1 MFILYL
7 VFMLGIG
14 IWFFVRSKNAGE
26 KDYFL
31 GGREMGAWVSGL
43 SAGASD
49 MSAWVLMGMPA
60 SIYAYGMGKAWI
72 PVGLF
77 IGYSLSWIFIAPR
90 LRSFSIVCGDSI
102 TIPQYLTN
110 RFKASSRA
118 LQIICAVIFLVAYT
132 VYSASSIKACG
143 TLFETV
149 LGVPAQIAMYAAA
162 VIIVGY
168 TFLGGF
174 NAVCWTDFFQGL
186 LMLGSL
192 FAAPI
197 VALCMMQKSGTT
209 AGTLPAGYW
218 NMMTSWQDILSGLGW
233 GLGYA
238 GMPHII
244 IRFMSVKSDKE
255 LKKAAKVGIGWTFFI
270 LMFAVLVSVVAHLF
284 LGDGQESSTIF
295 IAIVRRI
302 FTGPW
307 LGLISGLLL
316 SAILAGA
323 MSTADSQ
330 LLAAS
335 SAFASDVYKPVI
347 RKGQS
352 TDKEM
357 LWVGRIVVLVIAAA
371 ALLIAS
377 GGDVRTALVNLIFY
391 ALFAPACGQMINRI
405 MYMSEAVMEAD
416 EAIGR
421 LDEILSQQP
430 MKETKVQKRPADDA
444 VAFDHVTFTY
454 PGADR
459 PALEDVSFSVQ
470 PGQVVAL
477 VGPSGGGKSTAA
489 SLIPRFWDVDSGSVT
504 VGGADVR
511 ELAGAALMGQVAF
524 VFQDTRL
531 FKESLLENIRA
542 ARPDASR
549 EEVLAAA
556 HAAQCDDILE
566 KLPQGLDTVVGARG
580 VYLSGGEQQR
590 IALARAILKDAPI
603 VVLDEAT
610 AFADPE
616 NEHQIQKAFETLTLN
631 KTVLMIAHRL
641 STVQN
646 ADNIIVLSEGKIAE
660 QGSHSALL
668 TKNGVYA
675 AMWADYQRSAQWK
688 VGKEAAV

>member
-14 IWFFVRSKNAGE
+14 IWFFVRSKDAGE

-49 MSAWVLMGMPA
+49 MSAWVLMGMPRRPSMLTA
-60 SIYAYGMGKAWI
+60 WARRGSRWGCSSAIRSVGSSLRRGCARSPSCAATRSRSRSI
-72 PVGLF
+72 
-77 IGYSLSWIFIAPR
+77 S
-90 LRSFSIVCGDSI
+90 
-102 TIPQYLTN
+102 TN

-118 LQIICAVIFLVAYT
+118 LQIISAVIFLVAYT

-209 AGTLPAGYW
+209 AGTLPVGYW

-270 LMFAVLVSVVAHLF
+270 LVFAVLVSVVAHLF

-377 GGDVRTALVNLIFY
+377 NPGSGTIMSLVENAWGIF
-391 ALFAPACGQMINRI
+391 
-405 MYMSEAVMEAD
+405 
-416 EAIGR
+416 
-421 LDEILSQQP
+421 
-430 MKETKVQKRPADDA
+430 
-444 VAFDHVTFTY
+444 
-454 PGADR
+454 GA
-459 PALEDVSFSVQ
+459 SF
-470 PGQVVAL
+470 
-477 VGPSGGGKSTAA
+477 GP
-489 SLIPRFWDVDSGSVT
+489 V
-504 VGGADVR
+504 
-511 ELAGAALMGQVAF
+511 
-524 VFQDTRL
+524 
-531 FKESLLENIRA
+531 
-542 ARPDASR
+542 
-549 EEVLAAA
+549 
-556 HAAQCDDILE
+556 
-566 KLPQGLDTVVGARG
+566 
-580 VYLSGGEQQR
+580 
-590 IALARAILKDAPI
+590 
-603 VVLDEAT
+603 
-610 AFADPE
+610 
-616 NEHQIQKAFETLTLN
+616 
-631 KTVLMIAHRL
+631 
-641 STVQN
+641 
-646 ADNIIVLSEGKIAE
+646 IVLSLFWRGFTFSGAATGIVAGAVVDVLWLVLFK
-660 QGSHSALL
+660 S
-668 TKNGVYA
+668 TGVYEIVPGFA
-675 AMWADYQRSAQWK
+675 A
-688 VGKEAAV
+688 GLLAAVIASKSSSAESRETAAALFDQCIAYRD

>member
-233 GLGYA
+233 GLGYF

-244 IRFMSVKSDKE
+244 IRFMSIRSNKDLRKSS
-255 LKKAAKVGIGWTFFI
+255 VIGISWTFII
-270 LMFAVLVSVVAHLF
+270 LIFSVASGLIGRMF
-284 LGDGQESSTIF
+284 LGEIEDSSIVFITMVRTIF
-295 IAIVRRI
+295 PAVV
-302 FTGPW
+302 
-307 LGLISGLLL
+307 SGILL
-316 SAILAGA
+316 SAILAAA
-323 MSTADSQ
+323 MSTCDSQ
-330 LLAAS
+330 LLASA

-377 GGDVRTALVNLIFY
+377 NPGSGTIMSLVENAWGIF
-391 ALFAPACGQMINRI
+391 
-405 MYMSEAVMEAD
+405 
-416 EAIGR
+416 
-421 LDEILSQQP
+421 
-430 MKETKVQKRPADDA
+430 
-444 VAFDHVTFTY
+444 
-454 PGADR
+454 GA
-459 PALEDVSFSVQ
+459 SF
-470 PGQVVAL
+470 
-477 VGPSGGGKSTAA
+477 GP
-489 SLIPRFWDVDSGSVT
+489 V
-504 VGGADVR
+504 
-511 ELAGAALMGQVAF
+511 
-524 VFQDTRL
+524 
-531 FKESLLENIRA
+531 
-542 ARPDASR
+542 
-549 EEVLAAA
+549 
-556 HAAQCDDILE
+556 
-566 KLPQGLDTVVGARG
+566 
-580 VYLSGGEQQR
+580 
-590 IALARAILKDAPI
+590 
-603 VVLDEAT
+603 
-610 AFADPE
+610 
-616 NEHQIQKAFETLTLN
+616 
-631 KTVLMIAHRL
+631 
-641 STVQN
+641 
-646 ADNIIVLSEGKIAE
+646 IVLSLFWRGFTFSGAAAGIVAGAVVDVLWLVLFK
-660 QGSHSALL
+660 S
-668 TKNGVYA
+668 TGVYEIVPGFA
-675 AMWADYQRSAQWK
+675 A
-688 VGKEAAV
+688 GLLAAVIASKCSSAESRETAAALFDQCIAYKD

>member
-1 MFILYL
+1 MNWEITTFIAYFVILLGVAL
-7 VFMLGIG
+7 VFYFNGTN
-14 IWFFVRSKNAGE
+14 KNSE
-26 KDYFL
+26 DFFL
-31 GGREMGAWVSGL
+31 GGRSMGPWVTAL
-43 SAGASD
+43 SAQASD
-49 MSAWVLMGMPA
+49 MSAWLLMGLPG
-60 SIYAYGMGKAWI
+60 SILAFGFGQMWI
-72 PVGLF
+72 GIGLA
-77 IGYSLSWIFIAPR
+77 IGTAANWILCAKR
-90 LRSFSIVCGDSI
+90 LRTFSKAANDSI
-102 TIPQYLTN
+102 TLPQYLTN

-118 LQIICAVIFLVAYT
+118 LQIISAVIFLVAYT

-377 GGDVRTALVNLIFY
+377 NPGSGTIMSLVENAWGIF
-391 ALFAPACGQMINRI
+391 
-405 MYMSEAVMEAD
+405 
-416 EAIGR
+416 
-421 LDEILSQQP
+421 
-430 MKETKVQKRPADDA
+430 
-444 VAFDHVTFTY
+444 
-454 PGADR
+454 GA
-459 PALEDVSFSVQ
+459 SF
-470 PGQVVAL
+470 
-477 VGPSGGGKSTAA
+477 GP
-489 SLIPRFWDVDSGSVT
+489 V
-504 VGGADVR
+504 
-511 ELAGAALMGQVAF
+511 
-524 VFQDTRL
+524 
-531 FKESLLENIRA
+531 
-542 ARPDASR
+542 
-549 EEVLAAA
+549 
-556 HAAQCDDILE
+556 
-566 KLPQGLDTVVGARG
+566 
-580 VYLSGGEQQR
+580 
-590 IALARAILKDAPI
+590 
-603 VVLDEAT
+603 
-610 AFADPE
+610 
-616 NEHQIQKAFETLTLN
+616 
-631 KTVLMIAHRL
+631 
-641 STVQN
+641 
-646 ADNIIVLSEGKIAE
+646 IVLSLFWRGFTFSGAAAGIVAGAVVDVLWLVLFK
-660 QGSHSALL
+660 S
-668 TKNGVYA
+668 TGVYEIVPGFA
-675 AMWADYQRSAQWK
+675 A
-688 VGKEAAV
+688 GLLAAVIASKCSSAESRETAAALFDQCIAYRD